1 MHPIVTLLIVVVV
14 ALIGYFFP
22 KAYNDYFDGEYRK
35 KIVSIPLASTTAVF
49 LALWLILMDFGGF
62 WYWAL
67 LICSI
72 LLFVVSV
79 LRVIYNG
86 LSVGASIFEIIVAVL
101 AQIFAIA
108 GIAILIIGVFALIM
122 EATGQKKR
130 KR

>member
-1 MHPIVTLLIVVVV
+1 MHPIVTLLIVVIV

-22 KAYNDYFDGEYRK
+22 KAYNEYFYGEYRQK
-35 KIVSIPLASTTAVF
+35 VVSIPLASATAVF

-79 LRVIYNG
+79 LHAVYTG
-86 LSVGASIFEIIVAVL
+86 VVAGASVFEIIVAVL
-101 AQIFAIA
+101 AQVFAIA
-108 GIAILIIGVFALIM
+108 GIAILIIGVFALVM
-122 EATGQKKR
+122 EAVGQSKR